1 MDIQC
6 WRPRTQGSGGFG
18 AVYECDW
25 RGRRVAVK
33 CLPPMRTS
41 GPGPTAAAQYEALV
55 REIRLTCKFRS
66 DRLVSEKQALTL
78 QAVFDKF

>member
-1 MDIQC
+1 M
-6 WRPRTQGSGGFG
+6 
-18 AVYECDW
+18 
-25 RGRRVAVK
+25 VAVK

-66 DRLVSEKQALTL
+66 NRLVRPARSVQTL
-78 QAVFDKF
+78 HACRLQTRHERD